1 MSFPACYL
9 ASLATGVPSPGPDRC
24 DWRRLRVST
33 PSPAT
38 GAVWEEARWP
48 WGGGGWGCHVHPSS
62 SPAQQPWPWPSG
74 KSGGARPLIS
84 PQYSP
89 CPGCQP
95 LTGCS
100 AVPEEQG
107 QMQDTAPRELALLPL
122 QGLSS
127 GCACFKSQG
136 SAPACLQPHSFLD
149 LEASWLPREG
159 RGPWDALL
167 SVGTHA
173 KQNQACVCVS
183 VTQPNGCQAPAL
195 TDGTC
200 HPGQFQQTRH
210 LNSESLECPFEFLW
224 PGGAGR
230 GLEGLRALGGTWSFL
245 GLLASPE
252 GTMSHLSPL
261 F

>member
-1 MSFPACYL
+1 MGGSKMALGRRGLGLSC
-9 ASLATGVPSPGPDRC
+9 PSI
-24 DWRRLRVST
+24 
-33 PSPAT
+33 
-38 GAVWEEARWP
+38 
-48 WGGGGWGCHVHPSS
+48 
-62 SPAQQPWPWPSG
+62 QQPCPAALALAFRKVWGYKATHQPPTLPLPRLPAPDWVLSG
-74 KSGGARPLIS
+74 PRGARADAGHS
-84 PQYSP
+84 SQ
-89 CPGCQP
+89 G
-95 LTGCS
+95 TGPAPS
-100 AVPEEQG
+100 A
-107 QMQDTAPRELALLPL
+107 
-122 QGLSS
+122 
-127 GCACFKSQG
+127 G

-173 KQNQACVCVS
+173 KQNQACVCMS

-210 LNSESLECPFEFLW
+210 LNSESPECPFEFLW